1 VEVIQWWAPIAWL
14 LLAAAVVAAVVLIR
28 RRRAKADAASLP
40 VANTDRLTGLDSY
53 RRAIARY
60 RLLISLIAVAV
71 IVLLAAAAGLT
82 ARFSTTTSYQP
93 DLRNRDI
100 VLCLDVSGSMV
111 DYDARVV
118 DVFADLATRFEGE
131 RLSLVVFNAS
141 AVTYFP
147 LTSDYDY
154 IISQFDTLQSEF
166 TSGTDDFYAGT
177 LIGNGSS
184 LVGDGLASCV
194 TRFDAL
200 DQERSRSV
208 VLVTDNL
215 VAGAPIF
222 TLPEASDLA
231 KDRSVR
237 VYGINPGDTTAKGY
251 LESLAIEFQDAVE
264 NTGGGYYALDD
275 PGTIPT
281 IVDSITAEQAA
292 LSKGP
297 VQYIHDDQPG
307 AWVWLALLGLG
318 ALFVVGWRL
327 GR

>member
-1 VEVIQWWAPIAWL
+1 MEVIQWWAPLAWL
-14 LLAAAVVAAVVLIR
+14 VLVALVVLAVVLVR
-28 RRRAKADAASLP
+28 RRRTRADAAALP
-40 VANTDRLTGLDSY
+40 IAHSERLTGLDSY

-60 RLLISLIAVAV
+60 RWLIGVIAVAV
-71 IVLLAAAAGLT
+71 IVLIAAAAGLT

-147 LTSDYDY
+147 LTSDYEY
-154 IISQFDTLQSEF
+154 VIAQFDQLQSEF
-166 TSGTDDFYAGT
+166 ASGTDDFYAGT

-222 TLPEASDLA
+222 TLPDAAQLA
-231 KDRSVR
+231 KDRNVR

-251 LESLAIEFQDAVE
+251 LDSLATEFQGAVE
-264 NTGGGYYALDD
+264 TTGGGYYALDD
-275 PGTIPT
+275 PDTIPT
-281 IVDSITAEQAA
+281 IVDAITAEQAA

-297 VQYIHDDQPG
+297 VQYVHSDQPG
-307 AWVWLALLGLG
+307 PWVWLALFGLG
-318 ALFVVGWRL
+318 SLFVVAWRL
-327 GR
+327 KR